1 MCSISTATAAC
12 SPKDIYMD
20 SPKEQGSWLKKVRH
34 SGEYS
39 NVSIVVDGQIFHLHM
54 LPLVQESIH
63 LRELFSSR
71 GISKDQPP
79 GTEMAI
85 ELPAFPGGAATFAKA
100 MDFCYSIDVSFSSS
114 NVASIIAASK
124 YLEMANLLKKAEDF
138 LEKHVYRNW
147 RNCLQLWTTID
158 QKEPYVSHEML
169 NDVMRKCERSFKDCV
184 VTRND
189 TNNLWCNIRDVAEMV
204 YLSSAILV
212 SRIFQTLSES
222 GVGLYY
228 AEGDVWSP
236 IVLYLPSSPR
246 TYTPLEVES
255 AISASERATWKPA
268 NEKKGGEA
276 ILWLKKLPSTLTS
289 EWQRAM
295 FVRYIGEWM
304 LHGMDKGE
312 SPVVLEGFLL
322 TLLVEANKLVAKST
336 VKQFPC
342 ELTTVI
348 NRLKTFRSIWLGHVN
363 LKWLANSVSRSELD
377 QYPFEVLQVVVRR
390 IDELHGSM
398 VPSRSFKKGTTKES
412 FKENIAKIDKL
423 IKQGNPLFY
432 ADKAVSNLED
442 CVLHQ
447 LKNKTLSV
455 EQVLSLIQDFPPS
468 LRSNHEGLYRT
479 LEHVT
484 KIRALTAAE
493 QQEVNKVLDY
503 RKVSDEVVKSAFRH
517 PKLGF
522 SHSLLNR
529 AMELEISKLDRVKV
543 HYDQDDDSL
552 STREKLVRS
561 RKCHLILEKAL
572 RTHMRA
578 SILLS
583 ERTDDFS
590 LQMKKVLPA
599 MLTDPF
605 AYRVDF
611 LPLGPNPFD
620 IALEGNKFVNTGS
633 VLLCGFKGQAD
644 S

>member
-20 SPKEQGSWLKKVRH
+20 SPKEQGSWLKKVRQ

-39 NVSIVVDGQIFHLHM
+39 NVSVVVDGQIFHLHM
-54 LPLVQESIH
+54 LPLVQESVH

-79 GTEMAI
+79 GSEMAI

-100 MDFCYSIDVSFSSS
+100 MDFCYSIEVSFSSS

-124 YLEMANLLKKAEDF
+124 YLEMSNLLKKAEDF
-138 LEKHVYRNW
+138 LDKHVYRNW

-158 QKEPYVSHEML
+158 QKEPYVSHEIL
-169 NDVMRKCERSFKDCV
+169 NEVMRKCERSFKDCV
-184 VTRND
+184 VTRNHD
-189 TNNLWCNIRDVAEMV
+189 TGNLWCNIREVAEMV

-212 SRIFQTLSES
+212 SRVFQTLSDS
-222 GVGLYY
+222 GVGLFY
-228 AEGDVWSP
+228 AETDVSSP
-236 IVLYLPSSPR
+236 ILIYLPNSPR
-246 TYTPLEVES
+246 TSYSPLEVES
-255 AISASERATWKPA
+255 TLSSSERATWKPA
-268 NEKKGGEA
+268 IERKGGEA

-304 LHGMDKGE
+304 LHGMDMGE

-322 TLLVEANKLVAKST
+322 ALLVEASKMVAKSAA
-336 VKQFPC
+336 KQFPC

-348 NRLKTFRSIWLGHVN
+348 SRLKTFRSQWLSHVN
-363 LKWLANSVSRSELD
+363 LKWLANSVSQSELN
-377 QYPFEVLQVVVRR
+377 QYPFEVLQAVVRR
-390 IDELHGSM
+390 IDEVHGSM
-398 VPSRSFKKGTTKES
+398 VPNRIFKKGATKES
-412 FKENIAKIDKL
+412 FKENLAKIDKL
-423 IKQGNPLFY
+423 IKQGNPLSY
-432 ADKAVSNLED
+432 ADKALSNFED

-447 LKNKTLSV
+447 LKSRTLSV

-479 LEHVT
+479 LEQVT

-493 QQEVNKVLDY
+493 QQQVNKVLDY

-529 AMELEISKLDRVKV
+529 AMEMEISKLDRVKLQ
-543 HYDQDDDSL
+543 YDQDDDSL

-572 RTHMRA
+572 RTHMRT

-583 ERTDDFS
+583 ERYRS
-590 LQMKKVLPA
+590 LEEKVDA
-599 MLTDPF
+599 MS
-605 AYRVDF
+605 R
-611 LPLGPNPFD
+611 
-620 IALEGNKFVNTGS
+620 
-633 VLLCGFKGQAD
+633 QH
-644 S
+644 